1 MNGTMQRWLLKSL
14 GSLTLASAVVL
25 LPVIL
30 TGCGESSTSPAVPVP
45 PPPPPPPPP
54 APTPTPTPTPTP
66 PAGTVRVTPETDIN
80 RIIATSDR
88 TRPLTI
94 VLQPGVYRQNIV
106 IDRSDVT
113 VRGATGLVGDAIV
126 VGAESGAPVQVTS
139 NASGVVLEN
148 FSILNTRSL
157 APIEYGINA
166 EGATEVT
173 VTGVD
178 IVLFPTV
185 TTQTSRGVAISFG
198 SAATGATSKNLTVTR
213 SNLFVAGAADSA
225 GIRIAGD
232 NAGINLRLEANNFFL
247 GYAEAPASVRT
258 QLINFVPQDVGEG
271 SAAIF
276 IEPAVTGLSFVAFDD
291 NIIDSITPTANV
303 YAIRDERGR
312 GLNAVERRDIVA
324 RNTGLVF
331 NSNTSNIYLSI
342 TRAIAEAA
350 GPNQTVTAGPGDF
363 VAEGEIVLPADRPGL
378 TLNSVDGTSTVQSVK
393 ILAADATL
401 GGTEG
406 NGFRITGISLD
417 PVTGIPLDPDA
428 IGPAAPYQVAIGECD
443 LSNLTTRKVEV
454 SFNDFTR
461 PAQADSYVSVQ
472 VCDFSQAE
480 VYKNLL
486 RGFTVAGVHVV
497 SAEPNAV
504 TIRENLFEPAISSP
518 VFIAAIVDRQ
528 TQAPGTLAPFATA
541 SVRGNIF
548 RLPPQ
553 GTLAV
558 YARPDLDLTPTA
570 AGALGGEGTIL
581 KAFFNNTITPTPIP
595 GFAVCGRQESLAG
608 APGNLLNFVDSP
620 QQQQQQQR
628 ASFTS
633 TVFGR
638 VSDALCA
645 AVGFGPGASLQFQ
658 PGGVPPAQPGGGP
671 PAPPPP
677 AGGVT
682 ITIPGLPANAR
693 VEVTGP
699 GGDPVIARSTSVSGE
714 DAIFQEQSITIPF
727 GGQIRVTPAIPSPRP
742 ITVGGT
748 AINTFDNE
756 TNPGSTTYFN
766 FGPAI
771 TVPAN

>member
-276 IEPAVTGLSFVAFDD
+276 IEPAVTGLSFVDFND
-291 NIIDSITPTANV
+291 NILTPRTPTANV
-303 YAIRDERGR
+303 YAIRDERGS
-312 GLNAVERRDIVA
+312 GLNAVERRNIVA
-324 RNTGLVF
+324 RGTRLVF
-331 NSNTSNIYLSI
+331 NSNTSNIYMSI

-350 GPNQTVTAGPGDF
+350 GPNQTVTAGPGNF
-363 VAEGEIVLPADRPGL
+363 VPEGEIVLPADKPGL
-378 TLNSVDGTSTVQSVK
+378 TLNSVDGTSRVQSVK

-406 NGFRITGISLD
+406 NGFRIVGIS
-417 PVTGIPLDPDA
+417 TDPDA
-428 IGPAAPYQVAIGECD
+428 GGPARAYQVAIGECD
-443 LSNLTTRKVEV
+443 LGNLTARNVKV
-454 SFNDFTR
+454 SFNDFTASLSDFAGPR
-461 PAQADSYVSVQ
+461 QGPPYVSVQ
-472 VCDFSQAE
+472 ICDFSQAE
-480 VYKNLL
+480 VYGNLL
-486 RGFTVAGVHVV
+486 NGFTVAGVHVV
-497 SAEPNAV
+497 AAESNGV
-504 TIRENLFEPAISSP
+504 TIRENTFEPATGSP
-518 VFIAAIVDRQ
+518 NFIAAIVDRQ
-528 TQAPGTLAPFATA
+528 TQERGTLAPFATA
-541 SVRGNIF
+541 SVRGNTF
-548 RLPPQ
+548 RLQ
-553 GTLAV
+553 GVSAV
-558 YARPDLDLTPTA
+558 YARPGLDLTPTA
-570 AGALGGEGTIL
+570 AGELGGEGTIL

-595 GFAVCGRQESLAG
+595 GFVVCGRQESLAG
-608 APGNLLNFVDSP
+608 APGRLLNFVDSP
-620 QQQQQQQR
+620 QQQQQQQQQQL
-628 ASFTS
+628 APFAS

-658 PGGVPPAQPGGGP
+658 PGGAPGDGQ

-677 AGGVT
+677 PQPGGVR
-682 ITIPGLPANAR
+682 ITIPDLPANA
-693 VEVTGP
+693 VVTVTGP
-699 GGDPVIARSTSVSGE
+699 GGDPVIARSTSVSRDE
-714 DAIFQEQSITIPF
+714 ATFPEPFTIPF
-727 GGQIRVTPAIPSPRP
+727 GGQIRVTPAIRSPRP
-742 ITVGGT
+742 IMVDGAT
-748 AINTFDNE
+748 INTFDNE

-771 TVPAN
+771 TVTAN

>member
-1 MNGTMQRWLLKSL
+1 M
-14 GSLTLASAVVL
+14 
-25 LPVIL
+25 
-30 TGCGESSTSPAVPVP
+30 PVP

-80 RIIATSDR
+80 RIIDTSDR
-88 TRPLTI
+88 TQPLTL
-94 VLQPGVYRQNIV
+94 VLEPGVYRQNIV
-106 IDRSDVT
+106 INRSNVR

-126 VGAESGAPVQVTS
+126 VGADSGAPVQVTS

-157 APIEYGINA
+157 APIEYGIDA

-185 TTQTSRGVAISFG
+185 TTPASRGVAISFG
-198 SAATGATSKNLTVTR
+198 SAAAGATSKNLTVTR

-232 NAGINLRLEANNFFL
+232 NAGINLRVEANNIFL
-247 GYAEAPASVRT
+247 GYAAAPAGVQT
-258 QLINFVPQDVGEG
+258 QLIPSVPQDVGAG

-276 IEPAVTGLSFVAFDD
+276 IEPAVTGLSLVAFAGND
-291 NIIDSITPTANV
+291 IRTTTANV
-303 YAIRDERGR
+303 YAIRDERGS
-312 GLNAVERRDIVA
+312 GLNAVERRNIVA

-350 GPNQTVTAGPGDF
+350 GPNQTVTAGPGSF
-363 VAEGEIVLPADRPGL
+363 VAEGEILLPADRPGL

-406 NGFRITGISLD
+406 NGFRITGIS
-417 PVTGIPLDPDA
+417 PDPDA

-443 LSNLTTRKVEV
+443 LSNLTTRNVEV

-461 PAQADSYVSVQ
+461 PPTQVGPYVSVQ

-480 VYKNLL
+480 VYGNLL

-504 TIRENLFEPAISSP
+504 TIRENLFEPAIDSP
-518 VFIAAIVDRQ
+518 FFIAAIVDRQ

-570 AGALGGEGTIL
+570 AEELGGEGTIL

-620 QQQQQQQR
+620 QPLQLDPF
-628 ASFTS
+628 AS
-633 TVFGR
+633 TVFDE
-638 VSDALCA
+638 VSDALCS
-645 AVGFGPGASLQFQ
+645 AVGFGPGTGLQFQ
-658 PGGVPPAQPGGGP
+658 PGGAPPATPTP
-671 PAPPPP
+671 TPTPTPPPP
-677 AGGVT
+677 AGVT
-682 ITIPGLPANAR
+682 IDIPGLPAGAT

-699 GGDPVIARSTSVSGE
+699 GGAPVITTSTSVSENKATFPGP
-714 DAIFQEQSITIPF
+714 FTIPF
-727 GGQIRVTPAIPSPRP
+727 GGQIRVTPAIPSPSA

-748 AINTFDNE
+748 PINTFDNT

>member
-1 MNGTMQRWLLKSL
+1 M
-14 GSLTLASAVVL
+14 V
-25 LPVIL
+25 
-30 TGCGESSTSPAVPVP
+30 
-45 PPPPPPPPP
+45 
-54 APTPTPTPTPTP
+54 
-66 PAGTVRVTPETDIN
+66 VTPESDIS

-88 TRPLTI
+88 TQPLTI

-106 IDRSDVT
+106 INRSNVT
-113 VRGATGLVGDAIV
+113 VRGATGLVDDAVV
-126 VGAESGAPVQVTS
+126 VGAETGAPVQVTS
-139 NASGVVLEN
+139 NAAGVVLEN

-157 APIEYGINA
+157 AAIEYGINA
-166 EGATEVT
+166 EDATEVT

-178 IVLFPTV
+178 IVLSPTV
-185 TTQTSRGVAISFG
+185 TTPASRGVAIGFG
-198 SAATGATSKNLTVTR
+198 SAAAGVTSKNLTVTR
-213 SNLFVAGAADSA
+213 SNLFVAGGAGSA

-232 NAGINLRLEANNFFL
+232 NAGINLRVETNNIFL
-247 GYAEAPASVRT
+247 GYDAASDGVRPE
-258 QLINFVPQDVGEG
+258 LINLVPQVPQGVGAG
-271 SAAIF
+271 SAGIF
-276 IEPAVTGLSFVAFDD
+276 IEPAVTGLSLVTFAGND
-291 NIIDSITPTANV
+291 ITPRTRTANV
-303 YAIRDERGR
+303 YAIRDERGS

-324 RNTGLVF
+324 RNPRLVF

-342 TRAIAEAA
+342 NRAIAEAA

-378 TLNSVDGTSTVQSVK
+378 TLNSIDGTSTVDSVK

-406 NGFRITGISLD
+406 NGFRITGISRD
-417 PVTGIPLDPDA
+417 PVTGIPRDPDA
-428 IGPAAPYQVAIGECD
+428 AGPAEPYQVAIGECD
-443 LSNLTTRKVEV
+443 LANLTTRNVEV

-461 PAQADSYVSVQ
+461 PTQAQSYVSVQ

-497 SAEPNAV
+497 SAEPNTV
-504 TIRENLFEPAISSP
+504 TIRENRFEPSIGSP
-518 VFIAAIVDRQ
+518 GFIAAIVDRQ

-541 SVRGNIF
+541 SVTGNTF
-548 RLPPQ
+548 NLPPQ

-558 YARPDLDLTPTA
+558 YARPGVNLTPTA

-620 QQQQQQQR
+620 QQPQQL
-628 ASFTS
+628 APFTS
-633 TVFGR
+633 TVFG
-638 VSDALCA
+638 VASDALCS

-658 PGGVPPAQPGGGP
+658 PGGAP
-671 PAPPPP
+671 PAPLPPP
-677 AGGVT
+677 QPAGVR

-693 VEVTGP
+693 VAVTGP
-699 GGDPVIARSTSVSGE
+699 GGAPVITTSTSVSGE
-714 DAIFQEQSITIPF
+714 EATFPEPFTIPF
-727 GGQIRVTPAIPSPRP
+727 GGQIRVTPAISSPSA
-742 ITVGGT
+742 ITLGGAT
-748 AINTFDNE
+748 INTFDNT

-771 TVPAN
+771 PVN

>member
-30 TGCGESSTSPAVPVP
+30 TGCGESSTSPTVPVP

-80 RIIATSDR
+80 RIIATSDP
-88 TRPLTI
+88 TQPLTL
-94 VLQPGVYRQNIV
+94 VLEPGVYRQNIV
-106 IDRSDVT
+106 INRSNVT

-166 EGATEVT
+166 EEATEVT

-178 IVLFPTV
+178 IVLFPTG
-185 TTQTSRGVAISFG
+185 TPPASRGVAIGFG
-198 SAATGATSKNLTVTR
+198 SAAAGVTSKNLTVTR
-213 SNLFVAGAADSA
+213 SNLFVAGAANSA

-232 NAGINLRLEANNFFL
+232 NAGINLRVETNNIFL
-247 GYAEAPASVRT
+247 GYAAAPDGVRT
-258 QLINFVPQDVGEG
+258 QLINFVPQDVGAG

-276 IEPAVTGLSFVAFDD
+276 IEPAVTGLSLVAFAG
-291 NIIDSITPTANV
+291 NTITPRTPTANV
-303 YAIRDERGR
+303 YAIRDERGS

-350 GPNQTVTAGPGDF
+350 GPNQTVTAGPGSF

-378 TLNSVDGTSTVQSVK
+378 TLNSVDGTSIVQSVK

-406 NGFRITGISLD
+406 NGFRITGIS
-417 PVTGIPLDPDA
+417 PDPDA
-428 IGPAAPYQVAIGECD
+428 GGPATPYQVAIGECD
-443 LSNLTTRKVEV
+443 LSNLTTRNVEV

-461 PAQADSYVSVQ
+461 PTQSDAYVSVQ

-480 VYKNLL
+480 VYRNLL

-497 SAEPNAV
+497 SAEPNTV
-504 TIRENLFEPAISSP
+504 TIRENRFEPAIDSP
-518 VFIAAIVDRQ
+518 FFIAAIVDRQ

-541 SVRGNIF
+541 SVTGNTF
-548 RLPPQ
+548 NLPPQ

-558 YARPDLDLTPTA
+558 YARPGLNLTPTA
-570 AGALGGEGTIL
+570 AGDLGGEGTIL

-620 QQQQQQQR
+620 QQPQQL
-628 ASFTS
+628 APFTS
-633 TVFGR
+633 TVFGV
-638 VSDALCA
+638 VSDALCS

-658 PGGVPPAQPGGGP
+658 PGGAP

-677 AGGVT
+677 PAGVT
-682 ITIPGLPANAR
+682 ITIPGLPAGAT
-693 VEVTGP
+693 VTVTGA
-699 GGDPVIARSTSVSGE
+699 GGSPVIATSTSVSRDVATFPE
-714 DAIFQEQSITIPF
+714 PFTIPF
-727 GGQIRVTPAIPSPRP
+727 GGQIRVTPAIPSPGP

-748 AINTFDNE
+748 TISTFDNT

-771 TVPAN
+771 SVN

>member
-30 TGCGESSTSPAVPVP
+30 TGCGESSTSPTVPVP

-66 PAGTVRVTPETDIN
+66 PAGTVRVTPETDIS

-88 TRPLTI
+88 TQPLTI

-106 IDRSDVT
+106 INRSDVR

-148 FSILNTRSL
+148 FTILNTRSL
-157 APIEYGINA
+157 EPIEYGINA

-173 VTGVD
+173 ITGVD
-178 IVLFPTV
+178 IVLSPTV
-185 TTQTSRGVAISFG
+185 TTPTSRGVAISFG
-198 SAATGATSKNLTVTR
+198 SAAAGATSKNLTVTR

-232 NAGINLRLEANNFFL
+232 NAGINLQVEANNIFL
-247 GYAEAPASVRT
+247 GYNTLPAGVQT
-258 QLINFVPQDVGEG
+258 QLIPSLPQDVGEG

-276 IEPAVTGLSFVAFDD
+276 IEPAVTGLSLVAFDD

-350 GPNQTVTAGPGDF
+350 GPNPTVTAGPGDF

-428 IGPAAPYQVAIGECD
+428 IGPAAPYQVAIGECG
-443 LSNLTTRKVEV
+443 LANLTTRNVKV
-454 SFNDFTR
+454 SFNDFTG
-461 PAQADSYVSVQ
+461 PTLAAPYVSVQ

-480 VYKNLL
+480 VYGNRL
-486 RGFTVAGVHVV
+486 RDFTVAGVHVV

-595 GFAVCGRQESLAG
+595 GFALCGRQESLAG

-699 GGDPVIARSTSVSGE
+699 GGDPVIARSTSVSGDE
-714 DAIFQEQSITIPF
+714 ATFPEPFTIPF
-727 GGQIRVTPAIPSPRP
+727 GGQIRVTPAIPSPSA
-742 ITVGGT
+742 ITVRGT
-748 AINTFDNE
+748 TINTFDNE

-771 TVPAN
+771 TVTAN

>member
-1 MNGTMQRWLLKSL
+1 
-14 GSLTLASAVVL
+14 VV
-25 LPVIL
+25 
-30 TGCGESSTSPAVPVP
+30 
-45 PPPPPPPPP
+45 
-54 APTPTPTPTPTP
+54 
-66 PAGTVRVTPETDIN
+66 VTPESDIS

-88 TRPLTI
+88 TQPLTI

-106 IDRSDVT
+106 INRSNVT
-113 VRGATGLVGDAIV
+113 VRGATGLVDDAVV
-126 VGAESGAPVQVTS
+126 VGAETGAPVQVTS
-139 NASGVVLEN
+139 NAAGVVLEN

-157 APIEYGINA
+157 AAIEYGINA
-166 EGATEVT
+166 EDATEVT

-178 IVLFPTV
+178 IVLSPTV
-185 TTQTSRGVAISFG
+185 TTPASRGVAIGFG
-198 SAATGATSKNLTVTR
+198 SAAAGVTSKNLTVTR
-213 SNLFVAGAADSA
+213 SNLFVAGAANSA

-232 NAGINLRLEANNFFL
+232 NAGINLRVETNNIFL
-247 GYAEAPASVRT
+247 GYDAAPDVVQT
-258 QLINFVPQDVGEG
+258 QLINLVPQNVGAG

-276 IEPAVTGLSFVAFDD
+276 IEPAVTGLSLVTFAG
-291 NIIDSITPTANV
+291 NTITPRTPTANV
-303 YAIRDERGR
+303 YAIRDERGS
-312 GLNAVERRDIVA
+312 GLNAAERRDIVA
-324 RNTGLVF
+324 RGTRLVF

-342 TRAIAEAA
+342 NRAIAEVA
-350 GPNQTVTAGPGDF
+350 GPNPTVTAGPGDF
-363 VAEGEIVLPADRPGL
+363 VPEGEILLPADKPGL
-378 TLNSVDGTSTVQSVK
+378 TLNSVDGTSTVSSVK

-406 NGFRITGISLD
+406 NGFRIIGFS
-417 PVTGIPLDPDA
+417 PDPDA
-428 IGPAAPYQVAIGECD
+428 AAGPAAPYQVAIGECG
-443 LSNLTTRKVEV
+443 LANLTTRNVKV

-461 PAQADSYVSVQ
+461 LTQPTQSDAYVSVQ

-497 SAEPNAV
+497 SAEPNTV
-504 TIRENLFEPAISSP
+504 TIRENRFEPSIGSP
-518 VFIAAIVDRQ
+518 NFIAAIVDRQ

-548 RLPPQ
+548 NLPPQ

-558 YARPDLDLTPTA
+558 YARPGVDLTPTA

-620 QQQQQQQR
+620 QQPQQL
-628 ASFTS
+628 APFTS
-633 TVFGR
+633 TVFG
-638 VSDALCA
+638 VASDALCS

-658 PGGVPPAQPGGGP
+658 PGGAP
-671 PAPPPP
+671 PAPLPPP
-677 AGGVT
+677 QPAGVR

-693 VEVTGP
+693 VAVTGP
-699 GGDPVIARSTSVSGE
+699 GGAPVITTSTSVSGE
-714 DAIFQEQSITIPF
+714 EATFPEPFTIPF
-727 GGQIRVTPAIPSPRP
+727 GGQIRVTPAISSPSA
-742 ITVGGT
+742 ITLGGAT
-748 AINTFDNE
+748 INTFDNT

-771 TVPAN
+771 PVN